1 MSFQS
6 LVSAMEG
13 RGYKLTGPRLKLLAT
28 IMEKGHSFT
37 AEGLYEEVPGVGRAT
52 VFRTLKLLLEL
63 GSICKLNMD
72 DGTPVYRRGTSAHH
86 HHMVCTSCG
95 GVQDFARCDIDSM
108 MRRLAGATG
117 FKASAHRIEV
127 YGLCRT
133 CRARSANGEH
143 E

>member
-6 LVSAMEG
+6 LVSAMEE
-13 RGYKLTGPRLKLLAT
+13 RRYKLTGPRLKLLAT
-28 IMEKGHSFT
+28 VMERGHSFT
-37 AEGLYEEVPGVGRAT
+37 AEELYAELPDVGRAT

-95 GVQDFARCDIDSM
+95 RVQDFARCDIDSM
-108 MRRLAGATG
+108 LRRLAGATG

-133 CRARSANGEH
+133 CQARKVKE
-143 E
+143 EKL